1 VLSVDWEAANRLT
14 TFVPDEA
21 VETLLAE
28 GSAGDFTEH
37 IRALSALDIDT

>member
-1 VLSVDWEAANRLT
+1 VLSVEWEAANRLT

-21 VETLLAE
+21 VETLLAG
-28 GSAGDFTEH
+28 GSAGDIIER